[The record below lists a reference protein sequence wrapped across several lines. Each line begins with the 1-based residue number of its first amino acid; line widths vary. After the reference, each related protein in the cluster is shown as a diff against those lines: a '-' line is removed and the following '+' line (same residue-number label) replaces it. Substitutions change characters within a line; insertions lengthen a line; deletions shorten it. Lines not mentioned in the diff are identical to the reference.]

1 MNMEKLTTKSREALG
16 EAQTICQRKQHAEIT
31 LVHLLSAVLK
41 DDSGPVVAIL
51 QRIGINLRDLRRELE
66 QLLERQPR
74 ASGDVDRPFSR
85 SIQRVLE
92 QSFREAEELKD
103 DYIGQDTL
111 LLSMLRR
118 GDELSSLFDKFGL
131 NHAKVLQEL
140 IAIRGN
146 QRAQDEDAEN
156 KYQVLERYCRD
167 VTDLAR
173 RGKLDPVIG
182 RDEELRRV
190 LEVLARRTKNNP
202 VLIGEPGVGKTA
214 VVEGIAIR
222 IAEGDVPDSMK
233 DMQLLAL
240 DLGALIAGTKFRGE
254 FEERL
259 KAVIK
264 EITQSNG
271 RIVLFI
277 DELHTL
283 VGAGAAQGSMDAS
296 NMLKPALSRGEL
308 HCVGATTL
316 DEYRKHIEKD
326 AALARRFQ
334 PVFVGEPTVEDTIQI
349 LRGIKDKYEVHHG
362 IRIRDA
368 ALVAAAQLSHRYIS
382 DRFLPDK
389 AIDLVDE
396 AASRLR
402 LESDSLPAE
411 LDNLQ
416 RRLINLEIERQALT
430 KEKDKASLARLKDVE
445 TEMHALNSELEVEK
459 QRWQNERKAIENLR
473 RFKEEID
480 EQRTRLE
487 LAQRQGDLSQASE
500 IKFGLLPDLERRFQ
514 LAEAEIT
521 QLQQKGS
528 YLREEVAE
536 EDIARVVSR
545 WTGIPV
551 SKMLESEQGKLLQM
565 EERLRRR
572 VVGQED
578 ALQRVSDCIRRAR
591 ADLKDER
598 RPLGSFL
605 FLGPTGVGKTELARS
620 LAEFLFDDEEQLVRI
635 DCSEYMEK
643 HSVSRLIG
651 APPGYVGYDEGGQL
665 TEAVRRRPY
674 SVILF
679 DEIEKAH
686 RDVFNA
692 LLQILDDGRLTDG
705 QGRTVDFRN
714 TAIIMTSNLA
724 SEYIQDESDS
734 QRIND
739 LVMDSLKTHFRPEFL
754 NRLDE
759 IVIFHSL
766 SMEDLR
772 RIVDIQL
779 ARFANRL
786 KRREIAMHVT
796 ESAKQ
801 LLISEGIDT
810 KYGARPI
817 KRAIQRL
824 LEAPLARKI
833 LAGHYLPGSTA
844 NIDAQN
850 GQFVFDV

>member
-1 MNMEKLTTKSREALG
+1 
-16 EAQTICQRKQHAEIT
+16 
-31 LVHLLSAVLK
+31 
-41 DDSGPVVAIL
+41 
-51 QRIGINLRDLRRELE
+51 
-66 QLLERQPR
+66 
-74 ASGDVDRPFSR
+74 
-85 SIQRVLE
+85 
-92 QSFREAEELKD
+92 
-103 DYIGQDTL
+103 
-111 LLSMLRR
+111 
-118 GDELSSLFDKFGL
+118 
-131 NHAKVLQEL
+131 
-140 IAIRGN
+140 
-146 QRAQDEDAEN
+146 
-156 KYQVLERYCRD
+156 
-167 VTDLAR
+167 
-173 RGKLDPVIG
+173 
-182 RDEELRRV
+182 
-190 LEVLARRTKNNP
+190 
-202 VLIGEPGVGKTA
+202 
-214 VVEGIAIR
+214 
-222 IAEGDVPDSMK
+222 
-233 DMQLLAL
+233 
-240 DLGALIAGTKFRGE
+240 
-254 FEERL
+254 
-259 KAVIK
+259 
-264 EITQSNG
+264 
-271 RIVLFI
+271 
-277 DELHTL
+277 
-283 VGAGAAQGSMDAS
+283 
-296 NMLKPALSRGEL
+296 
-308 HCVGATTL
+308 
-316 DEYRKHIEKD
+316 
-326 AALARRFQ
+326 
-334 PVFVGEPTVEDTIQI
+334 

-739 LVMDSLKTHFRPEFL
+739 LVMDSLTTHFRPEFL